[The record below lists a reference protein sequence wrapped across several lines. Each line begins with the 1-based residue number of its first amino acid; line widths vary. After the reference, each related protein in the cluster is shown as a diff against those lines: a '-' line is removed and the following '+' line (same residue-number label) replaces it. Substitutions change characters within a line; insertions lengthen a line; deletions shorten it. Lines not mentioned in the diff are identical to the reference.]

1 MIGTQPTHRNIEKQE
16 KRNNNHPMNFVVN
29 YFLFLVKMNI
39 AMLYQELNNIPK
51 AIECLHKS
59 LKCNEIIYGCQSLH
73 TSGCF
78 RALAI
83 AYSKIENFKEALNY
97 EKQNYNI
104 LKELFGEGDI
114 RTVES
119 NIYLKQFTAN
129 AVKKARIEK
138 VKGESFCHCFFDI
151 IFNC

>member
-1 MIGTQPTHRNIEKQE
+1 
-16 KRNNNHPMNFVVN
+16 
-29 YFLFLVKMNI
+29 MNI
-39 AMLYQELNNIPK
+39 AMLYQELDNIPK

-59 LKCNEIIYGCQSLH
+59 LKCNEIIYGRQSLH
-73 TSGCF
+73 ISGCL

-138 VKGESFCHCFFDI
+138 VKEEESFCYCFFLDHSI
-151 IFNC
+151 IAISELEMLTV